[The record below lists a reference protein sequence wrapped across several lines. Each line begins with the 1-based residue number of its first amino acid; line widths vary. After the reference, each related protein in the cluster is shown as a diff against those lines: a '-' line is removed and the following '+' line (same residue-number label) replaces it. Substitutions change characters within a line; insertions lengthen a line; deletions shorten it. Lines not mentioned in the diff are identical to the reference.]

1 MCSNVKMAIERERL
15 NYSGKLNG
23 KPLEVRKLCWLSTP
37 RIKPEM
43 DKKLSRYWSGPY
55 EIMEKISDVLSHIWT
70 KGDWNREP
78 LELVAGIDRLKRCYD
93 NQEQESGIGI
103 YSMEMP
109 SLLMS
114 ILNKPLQI

>member
-1 MCSNVKMAIERERL
+1 
-15 NYSGKLNG
+15 
-23 KPLEVRKLCWLSTP
+23 
-37 RIKPEM
+37 M

-93 NQEQESGIGI
+93 NQE
-103 YSMEMP
+103 
-109 SLLMS
+109 
-114 ILNKPLQI
+114 